1 MISIEM
7 FCIINSIL
15 PVFRSVKT
23 SLAMMIV
30 PFLPASGI
38 VRVGFVIAE
47 RILYV
52 PSIGFCM
59 LVAIGFDRIVVWM
72 KIRAKRTKSSRDLRA
87 TQLLYGILVVVMC
100 FRCRWRANDWSSE
113 EKLFASGLDVCPNNA
128 KIYYNIGKI
137 LGDRKQNDLAI
148 KFYDKAIE

>member
-1 MISIEM
+1 MII
-7 FCIINSIL
+7 
-15 PVFRSVKT
+15 
-23 SLAMMIV
+23 

-59 LVAIGFDRIVVWM
+59 LVSVGFDKTVGWM
-72 KIRAKRTKSSRDLRA
+72 KIRAKRTKSMRELRGA
-87 TQLLYGILVVVMC
+87 QLLYAILLVAMC
-100 FRCRWRANDWSSE
+100 LRCRWRANEWTSE
-113 EKLFASGLDVCPNNA
+113 EYLFGSGLDVCPNNA

>member
-1 MISIEM
+1 
-7 FCIINSIL
+7 
-15 PVFRSVKT
+15 
-23 SLAMMIV
+23 MMIV

-38 VRVGFVIAE
+38 VVRVGFVIAE

-59 LVAIGFDRIVVWM
+59 LVAIGFERTACWL
-72 KIRAKRTKSSRDLRA
+72 KIRSKWTGDVCA
-87 TQLLYGILVVVMC
+87 TQVFYGIFLVTMC
-100 FRCRWRANDWSSE
+100 LRCRWRANDWTSE
-113 EKLFASGLDVCPNNA
+113 ENLFRSGLDVCPNNA

-148 KFYDKAIE
+148 KFYKKAIE